1 MVSHQTPSE
10 NTEPIELTDIF
21 DDSDKLARF
30 APLVEYVL
38 TSGDPTVNMIDRT
51 GQEKLGFSRHGILHA
66 AWTGKILPRHI
77 DGFKTQARKD
87 RS

>member
-10 NTEPIELTDIF
+10 NAEPIELTDIF

-38 TSGDPTVNMIDRT
+38 TSSDPTVN
-51 GQEKLGFSRHGILHA
+51 
-66 AWTGKILPRHI
+66 
-77 DGFKTQARKD
+77 
-87 RS
+87 